1 MHAQDRRKPGF
12 LTRLKRDTR
21 GNTLAIVGAALVP
34 LAAMIGSGLDMSRAY
49 MAKTRLQSACD
60 AASLAARRVM
70 TDDQMT
76 DAVRAEA
83 IRFFNFNF
91 PQGLYGTEEFTPT
104 VTRPQPG
111 SVAITSNTRIPT
123 TIMSMFG
130 FTTLPL
136 NVSCE
141 ASLNFVNTDVMLVLD
156 VTGSM
161 GNNLSGTQKIVSLRD
176 AVMALY
182 DELAPVQ
189 QQLESNGLRLRYGVV
204 PYSTT
209 VNVGDLIRGAGIDN
223 LAGTATYQS
232 RVANYNTEVYVP
244 TDTPVTGPE
253 SGLAMNPGVERF
265 RVSGVDRQISNTNCG
280 NFGSNT
286 AFSQSGTSPVGG
298 SFTSTGVSND
308 NDIYDPDG
316 PAGLQASAPAAP
328 TGYVRYQF
336 SRNTSSW
343 SNNPAN
349 RVCDR
354 NVTVTRRTYTT
365 RYKFTNW
372 TWQPTEYD
380 TSGFRNGDTIT
391 LAGTITTNNSGSV
404 ATAGTYTIQEL
415 PSLVSNMTTT
425 PSSGTMPTTT
435 STWTSGSR
443 CIEERDTVSTINSS
457 SGFNIPSAAFD
468 LDINLLPH
476 DAATRW
482 RPQWNQ
488 VYFSPNSTSGSIGA
502 PPCPAAARRLQAW
515 DRDTLQAYVDA
526 LLPVGNT
533 YHDIGMI
540 WGARLVSN
548 AGVFGDSPDTFNGM
562 PVNRHIIFMTDGQM
576 EPSASVYTAYGIE
589 NNDRRVTG
597 NTGTGNLTNNHLQ
610 RFRMI
615 CNATRS
621 MNVSVWVIAFG
632 TTLSA
637 DMQNCASN
645 PSQASTS
652 GNRDQ
657 LIARFRQIGNQ
668 IGALR
673 LTQ

>member
-1 MHAQDRRKPGF
+1 MHAQDRRAAGF

-70 TDDQMT
+70 TEDQMN

-83 IRFFNFNF
+83 TRFFAFNF
-91 PQGLYGTEEFTPT
+91 PQGLYETDTYALT
-104 VTRPQPG
+104 VTRPQAG
-111 SVAITSNTRIPT
+111 SVAITTSTRIPT

-130 FTTLPL
+130 IGSLPL

-209 VNVGDLIRGAGIDN
+209 VNLDGLMTGAN
-223 LAGTATYQS
+223 VQFLRESHSYQS

-244 TDTPVTGPE
+244 QDTP
-253 SGLAMNPGVERF
+253 
-265 RVSGVDRQISNTNCG
+265 I
-280 NFGSNT
+280 
-286 AFSQSGTSPVGG
+286 TSHE
-298 SFTSTGVSND
+298 
-308 NDIYDPDG
+308 
-316 PAGLQASAPAAP
+316 AGLQASPGVQRFRSGGVDRAINNTNCGRFGSNRGFNQSGWEYTSIGPDNDSDVYVPDGSSTAQANAPAAP

-336 SRNTSSW
+336 SRNTASW
-343 SNNPAN
+343 SGNPTD

-354 NVTVTRRTYTT
+354 NVTVTRRSYET

-372 TWQPTEYD
+372 TFQAQQYD
-380 TSGFRNGDTIT
+380 TSGFRAGNQVTI
-391 LAGTITTNNSGSV
+391 AGNITTSNSGSV
-404 ATAGTYTIQEL
+404 ATSGAYSIQEL
-415 PSLVSNMTTT
+415 PSIVSNVTTT
-425 PSSGTMPTTT
+425 PSSGTLPTVST
-435 STWTSGSR
+435 SWNG
-443 CIEERDTVSTINSS
+443 CIEERNTVSTINSS
-457 SGFNIPSAAFD
+457 SGFNIPEGALD
-468 LDINLLPH
+468 LDINLAPH
-476 DAATRW
+476 DEASRW
-482 RPQWNQ
+482 RPMWPAIS
-488 VYFSPNSTSGSIGA
+488 YSRSAGSTTATTGSSMSGA
-502 PPCPAAARRLQAW
+502 PCPAAVRRLQAW
-515 DRDTLQAYVDA
+515 DRDTMLTYVNALQ
-526 LLPVGNT
+526 PVGNT

-540 WGARLVSN
+540 WGARLISN
-548 AGVFGDSPDTFNGM
+548 GGAFGDSPDTFNGM

-576 EPSASVYTAYGIE
+576 EPSATVYSAYGIE
-589 NNDRRVTG
+589 NNDQRITG
-597 NTGTGNLTNNHLQ
+597 TTGTGNLTNNHLQ

-615 CNATRS
+615 CNASRS

-632 TTLSA
+632 TSLSN
-637 DMQNCASN
+637 DMRNCASN
-645 PSQASTS
+645 ASQASTS

>member
-1 MHAQDRRKPGF
+1 MQAQDRRTDGF

-83 IRFFNFNF
+83 ARFFTFNF
-91 PQGLYGTEEFTPT
+91 PQGLYNSEAYELT
-104 VTRPQPG
+104 VTRPQAG
-111 SVAITSNTRIPT
+111 SVAITTSTRIPT

-130 FTTLPL
+130 IGSLPL

-209 VNVGDLIRGAGIDN
+209 VHVGPALLEVGAAYLSDSV
-223 LAGTATYQS
+223 AYQS
-232 RVANYNTEVYVP
+232 RRALYDTPRYVAGTPTVTSTEYEYYNGSSGAGSPTPTTFTRTSSQCNSWGNSSAVNGGGPAPTPTTRTTYNNNVAN
-244 TDTPVTGPE
+244 DWGW
-253 SGLAMNPGVERF
+253 PGAHATTT
-265 RVSGVDRQISNTNCG
+265 SNRSC
-280 NFGSNT
+280 
-286 AFSQSGTSPVGG
+286 
-298 SFTSTGVSND
+298 
-308 NDIYDPDG
+308 
-316 PAGLQASAPAAP
+316 
-328 TGYVRYQF
+328 
-336 SRNTSSW
+336 
-343 SNNPAN
+343 
-349 RVCDR
+349 
-354 NVTVTRRTYTT
+354 RRTRTVSTTEYTT
-365 RYKFTNW
+365 RFAFTRW
-372 TWQPTEYD
+372 YYEEGVEFD
-380 TSGFRNGDTIT
+380 TSTFKSQSAVRV
-391 LAGTITTNNSGSV
+391 LANTGGTV
-404 ATAGTYTIQEL
+404 ETAGRYTIQQLEG
-415 PSLVSNMTTT
+415 LVEHVTTT
-425 PSSGTMPTTT
+425 PSTTAPTYTTM
-435 STWTSGSR
+435 TWNG
-443 CIEERDTVSTINSS
+443 CIEERATVSSINSS
-457 SGFNIPSAAFD
+457 SGFNLPEAAYD
-468 LDINLLPH
+468 LNINLIPN
-476 DAATRW
+476 DANTRW
-482 RPQWNQ
+482 RPQWPAI
-488 VYFSPNSTSGSIGA
+488 VYSRTTGTTETTSGSSMSSA
-502 PPCPAAARRLQAW
+502 PCPAQVERLQAW
-515 DRDTLQAYVDA
+515 NRTEMQNYIDS

-540 WGARLVSN
+540 WGARLISN
-548 AGVFGDSPDTFNGM
+548 TGPFGDSPDTFNGM

-576 EPSASVYTAYGIE
+576 EPSASVYSAYGIE
-589 NNDRRVTG
+589 NLDQRITG
-597 NTGTGNLTNNHLQ
+597 TTGTGNLTNNHLQ

-615 CNATRS
+615 CNAAKG

-632 TTLSA
+632 TSLSN
-637 DMQNCASN
+637 DMRNCASN
-645 PSQASTS
+645 ASQASTS